1 MTDWRMVSPPE
12 GDRPGKVEMV
22 RTYRLKPGDAHVY
35 EVGDVHAPYRQAPTK
50 LIRIE
55 GVNTDNVKR
64 TPIEAVG

>member
-1 MTDWRMVSPPE
+1 MVSPPN
-12 GDRPGKVEMV
+12 GNQPGKVEMV

-55 GVNTDNVKR
+55 GKNTDKVQR
-64 TPIEAVG
+64 TPIEAVS